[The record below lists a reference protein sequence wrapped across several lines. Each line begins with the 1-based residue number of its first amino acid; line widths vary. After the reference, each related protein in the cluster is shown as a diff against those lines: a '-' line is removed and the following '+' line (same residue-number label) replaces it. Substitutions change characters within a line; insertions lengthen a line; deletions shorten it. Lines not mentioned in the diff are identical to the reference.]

1 MKILHSK
8 DPVFT
13 TYQALTLISSQ
24 FLMKVRMFLL
34 NKMKRKLQLRFLK
47 DPISYL
53 NHKKKL
59 ISFQTN
65 QMIHSSKYKIYL

>member
-24 FLMKVRMFLL
+24 FLMKVWMFLL
-34 NKMKRKLQLRFLK
+34 NKMKRKLQL
-47 DPISYL
+47 
-53 NHKKKL
+53 
-59 ISFQTN
+59 
-65 QMIHSSKYKIYL
+65 